1 LLLGVLLA
9 VALIV
14 AAVWFARVRNAERPP
29 AEERSIAVLPL
40 NTLSKTEDDQAFA
53 DGIHGE
59 ILTHLTRIKEIKVK
73 AQTSVLQYRDTRKSM
88 RQIGQELGV
97 SYLMEGSVQK
107 ARGRIRIRRSSLMRR
122 ARTISGRNL

>member
-1 LLLGVLLA
+1 MPK
-9 VALIV
+9 
-14 AAVWFARVRNAERPP
+14 AASGGEIHCSA
-29 AEERSIAVLPL
+29 PL

-73 AQTSVLQYRDTRKSM
+73 AQTSVLQYRDTKKSM

-97 SYLMEGSVQK
+97 SYLMKGASRRHVVEFVS
-107 ARGRIRIRRSSLMRR
+107 RRSSLMRR
-122 ARTISGRNL
+122 ARTISGQKLMKCLMEIFLPFRATSRKDCFSA